1 MTDERTG
8 SDQTPE
14 APGPNALGLAFGI
27 IGDEGTLL
35 ILRAALNGAR
45 RYAEFG
51 AAMPISH
58 AVLTTRLDALVAED
72 VLRREV
78 YQRNPVR
85 SEYLLTAKGRGLWPV
100 LTALWRWER
109 RWTPEPTTT
118 TPSMLHAA
126 CGREFTPDFCCS
138 ACAEP
143 VTAQDIASSWGPA
156 GGWRRS
162 VPAVHTRRRSGS
174 RRQQE
179 YFYPAT
185 MAVFGNRWSSAIV
198 GAAFMGLTR
207 FNDFHD
213 KLKVPPTLL
222 AARLTSL
229 CEHEILH
236 QVVLPDRPDWSEYR
250 LTAKGLDFF
259 PVIGATASWA
269 EHWYHEPAGDVL
281 DWTHRAC
288 GAALTGVFRCDQC
301 HEVLR
306 GSDLLQHLG

>member
-1 MTDERTG
+1 MDDQPGADDGVLDPER
-8 SDQTPE
+8 
-14 APGPNALGLAFGI
+14 PNALGHGFGV
-27 IGDEGTLL
+27 IGDEWTLL
-35 ILRAALNGAR
+35 ILRATFDGAR
-45 RYAEFG
+45 KYGEIG
-51 AAMPISH
+51 AAFPISH
-58 AVLTTRLDALVAED
+58 AVLTARLDSLVAED
-72 VLRREV
+72 VLRKEV

-85 SEYLLTAKGRGLWPV
+85 SEYLLTEKGRGLWPV

-109 RWTPEPTTT
+109 TWAPRDQGVTPT
-118 TPSMLHAA
+118 MVHAT
-126 CGREFTPDFCCS
+126 CGQEFVPAFCCS

-143 VTAQDIASSWGPA
+143 VVAQDVDSGWGPS

-162 VPAVHTRRRSGS
+162 VPHVQTRRRSGN

-179 YFYPAT
+179 YFYPDT

-229 CEHEILH
+229 CESGILH
-236 QVVLPDRPDWSEYR
+236 QVVLPDRPDWSEYK
-250 LTAKGLDFF
+250 LTPKGLDFF
-259 PVIGATASWA
+259 PVIGTTAAWA
-269 EHWYHEPAGDVL
+269 EHWYHEEAGDVL
-281 DWTHRAC
+281 SWSHRSC
-288 GAALTGVFRCDQC
+288 GQAFTGVFHCDQC

-306 GSDLLQHLG
+306 GGDLRQGGA